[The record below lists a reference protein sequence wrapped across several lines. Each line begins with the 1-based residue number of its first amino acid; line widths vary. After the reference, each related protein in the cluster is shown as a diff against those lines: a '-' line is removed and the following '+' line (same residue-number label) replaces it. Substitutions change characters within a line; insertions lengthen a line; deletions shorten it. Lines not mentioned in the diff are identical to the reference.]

1 MSILE
6 TSGFIGA
13 PEFILGRRTTTI
25 SAADEIVLSA
35 SRAGMLR

>member
-13 PEFILGRRTTTI
+13 PEFILGRRTTT
-25 SAADEIVLSA
+25 
-35 SRAGMLR
+35 SRLPTRSFSQRPVRGR